1 MAKLMDCLMRHWT
14 SHPPVKSPE
23 QIEAEKHL
31 LCVPWFNNRYLTST
45 AIRFNRWILFGA
57 AFVSQF
63 CCGSLYAWSIYN
75 GPIDA
80 YIYGSPTAGKA
91 VYAFYLACVLLGSA
105 ATLVG
110 PWLERHGPKSGLLL
124 GTTCFFVGYVIA
136 TISLACKSIVGVYI
150 GYGVVSG
157 FGIGVNYITPASALM
172 KWFPDMRGT
181 AAGFA
186 VGGFGAS
193 SLLWS
198 KVYLPAIDAMGLPG
212 SFIFLGSIMSMVMYC
227 CAIVMRTPPPGFTIG
242 GMNMHGVME
251 EVEEDVAVA
260 IQADQDKAQEQPL
273 VAGFEPLEEGQGPAA
288 TAAAA
293 ADEAGFKLHQEWLKK
308 IQTSSML
315 ESLFSIDFLCIH
327 VALLGNILF
336 GLVVISRLSS
346 MATGVFEQTSAQA
359 STIVSINGAFTCTG
373 QIVVP
378 MISDLLIRSFRIRPP
393 FARKVIYFCT
403 LVTQLVIIFTMPS
416 IMRSQNYTV
425 FRIQVWIL
433 MICYGGAFGTVAA
446 FLTDMF
452 GAHNIAALHGC
463 VLTAWSLAG
472 LIGGLGF
479 TLNFNHLV
487 SVAHV
492 PIVDAYVQ
500 NMHWIVAI
508 VAVGLVAL
516 LCVRT
521 SPADRFARGYQNSVC
536 GKPIVRFGH
545 TTP

>member
-1 MAKLMDCLMRHWT
+1 MAKLKERLLDHWT

-91 VYAFYLACVLLGSA
+91 VYAFYLACVLVGSS

-136 TISLACKSIVGVYI
+136 TISLACKSIIGVYI

-251 EVEEDVAVA
+251 
-260 IQADQDKAQEQPL
+260 
-273 VAGFEPLEEGQGPAA
+273 
-288 TAAAA
+288 
-293 ADEAGFKLHQEWLKK
+293 
-308 IQTSSML
+308 
-315 ESLFSIDFLCIH
+315 
-327 VALLGNILF
+327 
-336 GLVVISRLSS
+336 
-346 MATGVFEQTSAQA
+346 
-359 STIVSINGAFTCTG
+359 
-373 QIVVP
+373 
-378 MISDLLIRSFRIRPP
+378 
-393 FARKVIYFCT
+393 
-403 LVTQLVIIFTMPS
+403 
-416 IMRSQNYTV
+416 
-425 FRIQVWIL
+425 
-433 MICYGGAFGTVAA
+433 
-446 FLTDMF
+446 
-452 GAHNIAALHGC
+452 
-463 VLTAWSLAG
+463 
-472 LIGGLGF
+472 
-479 TLNFNHLV
+479 
-487 SVAHV
+487 
-492 PIVDAYVQ
+492 
-500 NMHWIVAI
+500 
-508 VAVGLVAL
+508 
-516 LCVRT
+516 
-521 SPADRFARGYQNSVC
+521 
-536 GKPIVRFGH
+536 
-545 TTP
+545 

>member
-1 MAKLMDCLMRHWT
+1 
-14 SHPPVKSPE
+14 
-23 QIEAEKHL
+23 
-31 LCVPWFNNRYLTST
+31 
-45 AIRFNRWILFGA
+45 
-57 AFVSQF
+57 
-63 CCGSLYAWSIYN
+63 
-75 GPIDA
+75 
-80 YIYGSPTAGKA
+80 
-91 VYAFYLACVLLGSA
+91 
-105 ATLVG
+105 
-110 PWLERHGPKSGLLL
+110 RHGPKSGLLL

-136 TISLACKSIVGVYI
+136 TISLACKSIIGVYI

-251 EVEEDVAVA
+251 DTDDEDTAVVA
-260 IQADQDKAQEQPL
+260 IPIDSKN
-273 VAGFEPLEEGQGPAA
+273 
-288 TAAAA
+288 
-293 ADEAGFKLHQEWLKK
+293 
-308 IQTSSML
+308 L
-315 ESLFSIDFLCIH
+315 ESPVAAFERMADRADDDPAQSSRVSSPSTFSASIS
-327 VALLGNILF
+327 LLGNILF

-378 MISDLLIRSFRIRPP
+378 MISDLLIRSLHFRPP
-393 FARKVIYFCT
+393 FARKIIYFCT
-403 LVTQLVIIFTMPS
+403 LVIQLAIIFTMPS
-416 IMRSQNYTV
+416 IMRSQNYAA
-425 FRIQVWIL
+425 FRVQVWIL
-433 MICYGGAFGTVAA
+433 MICYGGGFGTLSA

-452 GAHNIAALHGC
+452 GAHNIAALLGC
-463 VLTAWSLAG
+463 VLTAWSAAA

-479 TLNFNHLV
+479 TLTFNHLV
-487 SVAHV
+487 HVMHV
-492 PIVDAYVQ
+492 PIVDAYIQ
-500 NMHWIVAI
+500 NMHWISAI
-508 VAVGLVAL
+508 LVVGLAAL